1 MCAMTSFMFV
11 LVEVPEPV
19 WYTSIG
25 NCSSWRPSATSR
37 AAAAIAC
44 AFAASSSPSPWLVS
58 AAASLISASAR
69 RKRRGMRWPEIG
81 KLRTARWVD
90 AP

>member
-1 MCAMTSFMFV
+1 MPSVGDLAGGGGDR
-11 LVEVPEPV
+11 LRLRGVEQAEA
-19 WYTSIG
+19 
-25 NCSSWRPSATSR
+25 R
-37 AAAAIAC
+37 
-44 AFAASSSPSPWLVS
+44 LVS